1 MISVKSLDA
10 GYGRLQILF
19 NVSMSARRGEITA
32 LLGPNGSGKSTLL
45 KTIFGQAS
53 IYNGSIRLD
62 GAELSGRPPHE
73 IARLG
78 IAYLPQI
85 NNLFLNLTVRENLLM
100 SGYMLPEDERRKR
113 TEEVLQLFP
122 FLDKM
127 LHRKASSLSGGERQM
142 LSIGMALMRR
152 PKVVMLDEPTAN
164 LSPKMVNTVLDVVRR
179 LRDDH
184 GFTVLLAEQSVVKA
198 LRLSDHAVLLVGGR
212 VLFEGDPSEL
222 LNNRELGRMYLGLG
236 GG

>member
-1 MISVKSLDA
+1 MITIEGVDA

-19 NVSMSARRGEITA
+19 SVSMKARSGEITA
-32 LLGPNGSGKSTLL
+32 ILGPNGSGKSTLL
-45 KTIFGQAS
+45 KTIFGQTS
-53 IYNGSIRLD
+53 VYNGSIKLD
-62 GAELSGRPPHE
+62 GVELSGRPPHE

-85 NNLFLNLTVRENLLM
+85 NNLFTDLTVRENLLM
-100 SGYMLPEDERRKR
+100 SGYMLSEEERRKR
-113 TEEVLQLFP
+113 TEEVFQLFP
-122 FLDKM
+122 FLRNM
-127 LHRKASSLSGGERQM
+127 LHRKAASLSGGERQM

-152 PKVVMLDEPTAN
+152 PKVIMLDEPTAN

-222 LNNRELGRMYLGLG
+222 LNNKELGRMYLGLG

>member
-1 MISVKSLDA
+1 MMTIEGLDA

-19 NVSMSARRGEITA
+19 DVSISARQGEITA
-32 LLGPNGSGKSTLL
+32 ILGPNGSGKSTLL
-45 KTIFGQAS
+45 KTIFGQTS
-53 IYNGSIRLD
+53 VYKGSIQLD
-62 GAELSGRPPHE
+62 GVELSGRPPHE

-85 NNLFLNLTVRENLLM
+85 NNLFLELTVRENLLL
-100 SGYMLPEDERRKR
+100 SGYMLSEDERRKR
-113 TEEVLQLFP
+113 AEEVLQIFP
-122 FLDKM
+122 FLEKM

-152 PKVVMLDEPTAN
+152 PKVIMLDEPTAN

-184 GFTVLLAEQSVVKA
+184 GFTVLLAEQSVIKA

-222 LNNRELGRMYLGLG
+222 LNNRELGRIYLGLG